1 MSKRLQKEMKEF
13 MDEPKDWCKIELS
26 TDENLFQW
34 RAQIT
39 GPEKSPYEKG
49 VFKLEIDIPT
59 DYPFKPPKVK
69 FLTKIYHPNVKSD
82 GSFCTEILTTEG
94 WSPQLKIIQVLLT
107 IRQLLSEP
115 NADNPLE
122 AEIAQQFKTDRSAF
136 NKTAKEWTK
145 KHAKA
150 T

>member
-1 MSKRLQKEMKEF
+1 MSKRLQKELKEF
-13 MDEPKDWCKIELS
+13 MDEPKDWGKAELAN
-26 TDENLFQW
+26 DENMFLW
-34 RAQIT
+34 KAEIT

-49 VFKLEIDIPT
+49 LFKLEIDLPT

-82 GSFCTEILTTEG
+82 GSFCTEILTAKG
-94 WSPQLKIIQVLLT
+94 WSPQLKISQVLLT

-115 NADNPLE
+115 NPDDPLE
-122 AEIAQQFKTDRSAF
+122 AEIAQQFKTDRNAF

-145 KHAKA
+145 KHARN
-150 T
+150 